1 MQVGSQDFTMVILVL
16 NRQLEWTDISLV
28 YDKTHKTSDNLW
40 QQQCQMCSR
49 ANNIRRMHK
58 HIWGIQCKK
67 NRKFETSND
76 FKNFYWTSSLLLG
89 TTTMCNSSTC
99 IPSNMRK
106 TQYFR
111 NCLMKTNILAITQ
124 TKESTLTQSW
134 QWQLALDRWKK
145 QRGGFLLLLGKFA
158 RPIFL
163 CAASSIGLKLLE
175 GIGKK

>member
-1 MQVGSQDFTMVILVL
+1 MTKLTKHLTIYDSNNAKCAAGLITSVECTS
-16 NRQLEWTDISLV
+16 ISEA
-28 YDKTHKTSDNLW
+28 YNA
-40 QQQCQMCSR
+40 R
-49 ANNIRRMHK
+49 N
-58 HIWGIQCKK
+58 

-134 QWQLALDRWKK
+134 QWHWHLTGGKNKEEVFYFCWENLLDLFFYVLRVLLVWNYLRALEKNNWLSKK
-145 QRGGFLLLLGKFA
+145 
-158 RPIFL
+158 
-163 CAASSIGLKLLE
+163 
-175 GIGKK
+175 KKNQT

>member
-1 MQVGSQDFTMVILVL
+1 MTKLTKHLTIYDSNNAKCAAGLITSVECTS
-16 NRQLEWTDISLV
+16 ISEA
-28 YDKTHKTSDNLW
+28 YNA
-40 QQQCQMCSR
+40 R
-49 ANNIRRMHK
+49 N
-58 HIWGIQCKK
+58 

-99 IPSNMRK
+99 IPSNMWK

-111 NCLMKTNILAITQ
+111 NCLMKTNIFAITQ

-175 GIGKK
+175 GTGKK